1 MNKSEIRKKIL
12 KIRKINYH
20 KNKKINFKSLLK
32 ILRNSKITGKVI
44 GGYYPYNYEVDTIE
58 IFKELEKFNYRL
70 SLPKIRKNYQMDFF
84 QWSTK
89 DPLEINKFGIPEPVS
104 DIIKLPNII
113 LVPLVAFDNNRNR
126 IGYGGG
132 FYDRYIKK
140 LKKKKKILTIGL
152 AYSFQKI
159 KKIPITKNDIQLD
172 FIITNTFKGKN

>member
-1 MNKSEIRKKIL
+1 MNKSDIRKKIL
-12 KIRKINYH
+12 KIRKINIY
-20 KNKKINFKSLLK
+20 KNQKINFKSLLK
-32 ILRNSKITGKVI
+32 IIRKSKITGKVI
-44 GGYYPYNYEVDTIE
+44 GGYYPYNYEIDAIE
-58 IFKELEKFNYRL
+58 ILKKLEKFNYHL

-104 DIIKLPNII
+104 DVIKLPNILLI
-113 LVPLVAFDNNRNR
+113 PLVAFDKNRNR

-152 AYSFQKI
+152 AYSFQKV

-172 FIITNTFKGKN
+172 FILTNTVKGKN